1 MVAVGRFAMSRSII
15 VLGAGG
21 HAKVV
26 IEILQHAGEQV
37 DYCVASGTF
46 NSRCLSVEVLAG
58 DEQLAGLFNRGYRR
72 VLPAVGDNAARLRL
86 AAEVQRLGFELASA
100 VSPQAVISR
109 SAKRGHGITIMP
121 GAIVNADVT
130 IGDLAIIN
138 TGATVDHDCQI
149 GIGAHVAPNCT
160 LAGGVT
166 VGRAA
171 FIGAGSVVIPGVVIG
186 EKALIGAGGVVV
198 RDVPAS
204 VVAFGNPARVT
215 SRRGD

>member
-1 MVAVGRFAMSRSII
+1 MVALGRSAMSRSII

-37 DYCVASGTF
+37 DYCVASGAAV
-46 NSRCLSVEVLAG
+46 SHCLSVEVLAG
-58 DEQLAGLFNRGYRR
+58 DEQLTGLFQRGYRR
-72 VLPAVGDNAARLRL
+72 VFPAVGDNALRLRL
-86 AAEVQRLGFELASA
+86 AEEAQRLGFELASA
-100 VSPQAVISR
+100 VSPQSLISR
-109 SAKRGHGITIMP
+109 SARLGHGVAIMP
-121 GAIVNADVT
+121 GAIVNADVA

-171 FIGAGSVVIPGVVIG
+171 FIGAGSVVIPGVMIG

-204 VVAFGNPARVT
+204 VIAFGNPAQVT